1 MILDFFNDPVTK
13 RALVGALLVSISGA
27 PLGVILTLRRMS
39 LMGDVIAHALLPGT
53 AAGFILA
60 GASMTAMS
68 LGGLLAGLLV
78 ALLAGLA
85 TRVTALREDAHLA
98 SFYLIAVAL
107 GIMMLSLHGTAQELE
122 DVLFGNAEMIT
133 PTMLEVMAGV
143 SCASLIVF
151 TFIYRPLVVESFDPV
166 FLKSMRGQGGLYHI
180 LFMLLVVT
188 NMVEGYRALGT
199 LMASGLMLIPAV
211 TAQFW
216 TRFLASMI
224 GVAVLIAVIC
234 SAVGILIACTLHV
247 PSGAA
252 IILLDGLFY
261 VFSVLF
267 GNYGSLRTR
276 YAPPRHYET

>member
-1 MILDFFNDPVTK
+1 MILDFFNDPATK

-68 LGGLLAGLLV
+68 LGVLLAGLLV

-85 TRVTALREDAHLA
+85 TRVTALREDAQLA

-133 PTMLEVMAGV
+133 PTMLQVMAGV
-143 SCASLIVF
+143 SCVSLIVF
-151 TFIYRPLVVESFDPV
+151 ALIYRPLVVESFDPV

-216 TRFLASMI
+216 TRFLAPMI

-234 SAVGILIACTLHV
+234 SGVGIMIASTFHV

-252 IILLDGLFY
+252 IILLAGLSY

-267 GNYGSLRTR
+267 GSYGSLRTR